1 MRRLLSLALAATL
14 SAATHARAQQVKQF
28 KDWLVSCDNLR
39 ACAAFGFEGR
49 DNPSGSYVRIIRGGD
64 AQARPAVTFH
74 FDVADEVKTPRLR
87 LALGGQTR
95 GGLPAEPLPGPKGES
110 ILDETMVADF
120 VSALHTAPSL
130 AFTLLDG
137 SKPVGG
143 SKVSLAGASA
153 ALRFMDAQQMRVGS
167 IGALVAKGL
176 VTSSDGPAVPPSPV
190 VTARPISQ
198 IAAPLP
204 PPPAGVRPSADCLSD
219 PGADTGLVAFRLSPD
234 LTLWAA
240 CENWGAYNADYRL
253 FIAGPGQA
261 TPLTM
266 SGFDIPGQP
275 RRPNTR
281 GLLTWPALSED
292 KTTITS
298 ITKNEGLGDC
308 GISSE
313 WVWDGQA
320 LRLVDLRAMPVC
332 RGVASG
338 DWPVVFTARKQ

>member
-1 MRRLLSLALAATL
+1 MRRLLSLAVAATL
-14 SAATHARAQQVKQF
+14 GAATQARAQQVKQF

-49 DNPSGSYVRIIRGGD
+49 DTPNGSYVRIARGGD
-64 AQARPAVTFH
+64 AHARPAVTFH
-74 FDVADEVKTPRLR
+74 VDLADEVKTPRLR
-87 LALGGQTR
+87 LALGGQPH
-95 GGLPAEPLPGPKGES
+95 GGVPAGPLLAPKGES

-130 AFTLLDG
+130 AFTVLNG

-143 SKVSLAGASA
+143 SEVSLAGAWA
-153 ALRFMDAQQMRVGS
+153 ALRFMDAQQMRAGNVS
-167 IGALVAKGL
+167 ALVAKGPAP
-176 VTSSDGPAVPPSPV
+176 SSNAPAVPPLPV
-190 VTARPISQ
+190 ITAQPISHV
-198 IAAPLP
+198 AAPLP
-204 PPPAGVRPSADCLSD
+204 PPPAGVRPKADCLSG
-219 PGADTGLVAFRLSPD
+219 PGPETGLLVFQLSPD

-253 FIAGPGQA
+253 FIAGQGRV
-261 TPLTM
+261 TPWTM

-281 GLLTWPALSED
+281 GLLTWPGLSED
-292 KTTITS
+292 KSTITS
-298 ITKNEGLGDC
+298 ITKDEGLGDC
-308 GISSE
+308 GIASE

-320 LRLVDLRAMPVC
+320 LQLLGLRAMPLC